1 MTNKLLSDLEQLR
14 NWCLLTSFTLYL
26 ILLECHRANS
36 CFEQKL
42 LFKFTYLGNKSEKP
56 YKNMYKICL
65 LHYPRRNNR
74 KVFVIQSRFQSIKH
88 IKDQVYNRIPSLE
101 DWQLDIFYKGK
112 TLFTCFVFKSD
123 FSYSIQID
131 SDGDDVYI
139 YNQDDFNTF
148 YYQNIKKVFVMKGEL
163 KSETEGDDYG
173 YGYNDY
179 YDWYN

>member
-1 MTNKLLSDLEQLR
+1 M
-14 NWCLLTSFTLYL
+14 
-26 ILLECHRANS
+26 
-36 CFEQKL
+36 
-42 LFKFTYLGNKSEKP
+42 
-56 YKNMYKICL
+56 
-65 LHYPRRNNR
+65 
-74 KVFVIQSRFQSIKH
+74 FVIQSRFQSIKH